1 MSVSYGGDSIT
12 FADGSVNSSG
22 FIGHRN
28 RIING
33 AMVLDQRNAGA
44 SVTNVAASGTYA
56 LDRWRYY
63 GTSASKFTVQQN
75 AGSVTP
81 PNGYTN
87 YLGITSLSANT
98 PAATDEYIVQQFIE
112 GYNIADLGWGAAG
125 ASSVTLSFWVRS
137 SLTGTFGGVVKNN
150 AGDRSYPFS
159 YTINSANTWEYE
171 TITIPG
177 DTSGTW
183 LTTNG
188 RGLTMIF
195 NLGTGSTYLQTANAW
210 TASFANGATGNV
222 NILGTNGA
230 TFYITGVQLERGSTA
245 SSFEYRSYG
254 AELALCQRYYE
265 KSYDIDTVPG
275 TSVSDNK
282 GVVMFRGSGVNS
294 RDYVPIYFKQTKR
307 DAPTVT
313 IFSSTGASGFYRDV
327 ETPTNLAAQVNG
339 SGTSLTV
346 MQSNSTATTNKQC
359 SFLWTASSEL

>member
-1 MSVSYGGDSIT
+1 MSVSYGGSSIT
-12 FADGSVNSSG
+12 FEDGSIVSSG
-22 FIGHRN
+22 SAGFKN
-28 RIING
+28 KIING
-33 AMVLDQRNAGA
+33 AMMIDQRNAGA
-44 SVTNVAASGTYA
+44 SVTANNNTVFSA
-56 LDRWRYY
+56 DRWFGED
-63 GTSASKFTVQQN
+63 GTDGTFTLQQTTTAPAGFKYSIKATVGTADASLTTTQLAIFGQR
-75 AGSVTP
+75 
-81 PNGYTN
+81 
-87 YLGITSLSANT
+87 
-98 PAATDEYIVQQFIE
+98 IE
-112 GYNIADLGWGAAG
+112 GYNVSDLDWGTANAKTITI
-125 ASSVTLSFWVRS
+125 SWWTRS
-137 SLTGTFGGVVKNN
+137 SATGSFGGAVWNS

-159 YTINSANTWEYE
+159 YTINSADTWEYKTV
-171 TITIPG
+171 TIAG

-188 RGLTMIF
+188 RGI
-195 NLGTGSTYLQTANAW
+195 NLAFALGAGPSYSSTANIW
-210 TASFANGATGNV
+210 TAQQSVSSTGATN
-222 NILGTNGA
+222 LMA
-230 TFYITGVQLERGSTA
+230 TSDANLYIAGVQLEKSTTA
-245 SSFEYRSYG
+245 SSFEFRSYG
-254 AELALCQRYYE
+254 KELMLCQRYYE

>member
-1 MSVSYGGDSIT
+1 MTNAVNIAQGGSNNVT
-12 FADGSVNSSG
+12 F
-22 FIGHRN
+22 RN

-33 AMVLDQRNAGA
+33 AMVIDQRNAGA

-137 SLTGTFGGVVKNN
+137 SLTGTFGGVVKNSDN
-150 AGDRSYPFS
+150 NRTYPFL
-159 YTINSANTWEYE
+159 YTVSAANTWEYK

-210 TASFANGATGNV
+210 TTSFANGATGNV

-230 TFYITGVQLERGSTA
+230 TFYITGVQLEAGTTA
-245 SSFEYRSYG
+245 SPFEYRQFG
-254 AELALCQRYYE
+254 TELALCQRYFE
-265 KSYDIDTVPG
+265 V
-275 TSVSDNK
+275 
-282 GVVMFRGSGVNS
+282 GVNLIQAYGNS
-294 RDYVPIYFKQTKR
+294 SNAVFGSSQFKVVKR
-307 DAPTVT
+307 ALPTVT
-313 IFSSTGASGFYRDV
+313 NQGLTYTGQVTLTDFTTNAGAPSYADAYSTYQNAMLTANYSGAPSTGMVRYQGYY
-327 ETPTNLAAQVNG
+327 
-339 SGTSLTV
+339 
-346 MQSNSTATTNKQC
+346 
-359 SFLWTASSEL
+359 TASAEL